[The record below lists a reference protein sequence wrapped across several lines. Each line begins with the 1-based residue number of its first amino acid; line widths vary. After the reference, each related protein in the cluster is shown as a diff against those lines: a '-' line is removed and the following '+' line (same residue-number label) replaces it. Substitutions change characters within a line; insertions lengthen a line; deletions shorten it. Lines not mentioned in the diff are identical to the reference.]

1 MKRII
6 VACDGTGQSS
16 SRGKYSVSTNV
27 NRLCHALSNSPDI
40 VQQVVFY
47 QSGIGTEDLGWG
59 GVGAVY
65 SQALG
70 EGIEEN
76 IDDAY
81 TFIMNNYQP
90 GDKIFIFG
98 FSRGAFTAR
107 VLANFIA
114 RVGVY
119 RKPEYTWAFKRAM
132 KAYKDGTLDKDIKTH
147 KYYTPKF
154 GEPVLKVHEA
164 EIEVVGCWDTVASL
178 GVPEWKNPG
187 GVSGDYKHFSGGLV
201 KGIKHAF
208 HALALDECRRP
219 FSPTLWYLPKDAEV
233 AKLIDLQ
240 QCWFPG
246 VHTNVG
252 GGYQDQAIADLT
264 LAWMIDRCRPFLDF
278 DSKYINLVVDLD
290 HQPWKIYSN
299 DRPSRLKDPVNGYDR
314 EYQGWGRGRWYDS
327 YSQGQ
332 TWTWKYRTPGAYTDD
347 GETKKTNETIHPSV
361 LARWQSSRKEGG
373 ELRDGPGVW
382 DPKALKGFEPRKG
395 ADGSWEWVKKKN
407 GKDVLIIREAPF
419 PARDTLPENLTS
431 VETEVSFEGLLRYAP
446 AEPESPSHKK
456 GFLKNIH

>member
-6 VACDGTGQSS
+6 VACDGTGQSL
-16 SRGKYSVSTNV
+16 SRGEYSGSTNV
-27 NRLCHALSNSPDI
+27 NRLCHALSNSSDTI
-40 VQQVVFY
+40 QQIVFY

-59 GVGAVY
+59 DVGALY
-65 SQALG
+65 CQALG

-107 VLANFIA
+107 VLANFMA

-119 RKPEYTWAFKRAM
+119 HKPDYTWGFKRAI
-132 KAYKDGTLDKDIKTH
+132 KAYKDGTLDKDIKIH
-147 KYYTPKF
+147 KYYTPRF
-154 GEPVLKVHEA
+154 GEPVSKVHEV

-178 GVPEWKNPG
+178 GVPEWTNPG
-187 GVSGDYKHFSGGLV
+187 GVSGKYRHFSGSLV

-219 FSPTLWYLPKDAEV
+219 FSPTMWYLPKDTEA
-233 AKLIDLQ
+233 AKSIDLQ

-252 GGYQDQAIADLT
+252 GGYHDQAIADLT

-278 DSKYINLVVDLD
+278 DSKYINLLVSLD
-290 HQPWKIYSN
+290 HQPWNIHSS
-299 DRPSRLKDPVNGYDR
+299 DR
-314 EYQGWGRGRWYDS
+314 WGRGRWYDS
-327 YSQGQ
+327 YRQGQ

-347 GETKKTNETIHPSV
+347 DGETKETNETIHPSV
-361 LARWQSSRKEGG
+361 LARWQSSREEGG
-373 ELRDGPGVW
+373 KMRDGPGVW
-382 DPKALKGFEPRKG
+382 APKALRGFEPRAG
-395 ADGSWEWVKKKN
+395 AHGNWEWVKKKN
-407 GKDVLIIREAPF
+407 GKEVLIIREAPF
-419 PARDTLPENLTS
+419 PARDTLPNNLTS
-431 VETEVSFEGLLRYAP
+431 VETEASFEGLLRYAP
-446 AEPESPSHKK
+446 AEPESPSYKK
-456 GFLKNIH
+456 RFVENNH